1 MNMVSYYTIFYY
13 TTVLYNVFAGVQIQ
27 FGAVIKKDLKVEEKH
42 VYLIIPNIIR
52 DITNL
57 YIRLKNQWLR
67 QKDLEELINNQKS
80 KILIFPSKMN
90 RWQPWP
96 SKDIKVMCSKR
107 LSEINPYFQ
116 QSNMTDFRK
125 LWAKYTLAH
134 DLDTNL
140 LQQHSREITV
150 RSYNPD
156 THNRHWEQA
165 DQLQTAAEIKV
176 R

>member
-1 MNMVSYYTIFYY
+1 M
-13 TTVLYNVFAGVQIQ
+13 
-27 FGAVIKKDLKVEEKH
+27 IKQGDSKVM
-42 VYLIIPNIIR
+42 
-52 DITNL
+52 
-57 YIRLKNQWLR
+57 
-67 QKDLEELINNQKS
+67 
-80 KILIFPSKMN
+80 IFPSKMN

-96 SKDIKVMCSKR
+96 SQNIKVMCKR
-107 LSEINPYFQ
+107 LSELNPYFQ
-116 QSNMTDFRK
+116 QSSMTDFRK

-156 THNRHWEQA
+156 THIRHWEQA
-165 DQLQTAAEIKV
+165 DQLQTAAEIQV